1 MAHREDI
8 RTAAVWCPD
17 WPAVAAARA
26 EQIGP
31 ERPLAV
37 LGHRGVLACNAP
49 ARSAGVRRGLRRRD
63 AQFRCPELVV
73 VDADQG
79 RDAAEFEA
87 VARVLDDVVAGTELL
102 RPGLVVLGAPG
113 ALRYYGGVDELVEA
127 LVGAVAAVD
136 VECLVGIADELP
148 TACLAAREG
157 VCLPAGV
164 DADYLADLPLR
175 MLAAEPALLGG
186 PELEE
191 LLDLL
196 HRLGVR
202 TLGAFAQISP
212 RDVATRFGALGTTAH
227 RIARGERWRLPSV
240 SSPPPGLE
248 AGEECDPPLERVDQ
262 AAFVGRRLAVRLH
275 TGLAAAG
282 VACVRLAVV
291 ARLADGREVRRV
303 WRCAEPLSAEAT
315 ADRVRWQ
322 LDGWIT
328 GGALAGRTEDEATGA
343 IAALCLEP
351 LEVVPAGQLQ
361 EGLWGAAG
369 LSDGRARRALQRVQG
384 LLGTEAVQVVAAG
397 GGRGPAQ
404 QIVMAAYGEALPEG
418 AAAAGPWPGMLT
430 GPAPAV
436 VAPPP
441 TYRLR
446 VRRDGRWH
454 RVPLGAGFE
463 LLDAVGTPVSAGERG
478 LLSASPACLCW
489 PAADSRSGGR
499 RLELAGW
506 SAPWPEDEGWWRG
519 GHLRMRMQ
527 VAPVGAAALLLSA
540 AAGAT
545 IWNVEGVY
553 E

>member
-1 MAHREDI
+1 MVRREDI

-17 WPAVAAARA
+17 WPAVAAARVA
-26 EQIGP
+26 QIGP

-63 AQFRCPELVV
+63 AQFRCPELAV
-73 VDADQG
+73 VDADPG

-87 VARVLDDVVAGTELL
+87 VARVLDTVVAGTELL

-113 ALRYYGGVDELVEA
+113 ALRYYGGVEELVSA
-127 LVGAVAAVD
+127 LVGAVAEID

-164 DADYLADLPLR
+164 DADYLADLPLQL
-175 MLAAEPALLGG
+175 LAAEPALLGG

-196 HRLGVR
+196 RRLGIR
-202 TLGAFAQISP
+202 TLGAFARLDP
-212 RDVATRFGALGTTAH
+212 RDVATRFGSLGIAAH

-248 AGEECDPPLERVDQ
+248 VAEECDPPLERVDQ
-262 AAFVGRRLAVRLH
+262 AAFVGRGLAVRLH
-275 TGLAAAG
+275 AGLAAAG

-291 ARLADGREVRRV
+291 ARLADGRAVRRV

-328 GGALAGRTEDEATGA
+328 GGALSGTSAETAAGA
-343 IAALCLEP
+343 IAELCLEP
-351 LEVVPAGQLQ
+351 LEVVPAGHLQ

-384 LLGTEAVQVVAAG
+384 LLGTESVQVVAAT
-397 GGRGPAQ
+397 GGRGPEQ
-404 QIVMAAYGEALPEG
+404 QIATVAYGEILPVQAGQE
-418 AAAAGPWPGMLT
+418 GPWPGMLT

-446 VRRDGRWH
+446 VEREGRWH
-454 RVPLGAGFE
+454 LVPLGAGVE
-463 LLDAVGTPVSAGERG
+463 LLDTGGVAVRAGERG
-478 LLSASPACLCW
+478 LLSASPARLRW
-489 PAADSRSGGR
+489 TAPGARSAIG
-499 RLELAGW
+499 ELDLSGW
-506 SAPWPEDEGWWRG
+506 SAPWPVDEAWWRG
-519 GHLRMRMQ
+519 GELRLRMQ

-545 IWNVEGVY
+545 VWNVEGVY